1 MATAMAEPTAYRTET
16 DDSSRVLEI
25 ADFKMVT
32 FTLSGKDYGIDIM
45 QVKEIAKFAR
55 FTYVPNTPN
64 FVRGVYNLRGDIISI
79 IDLRLLFN
87 LPAQQKSEDESEN
100 GLILRLE
107 SNMLGVVVDSIDR
120 VVSIPSNHVQ
130 PPHPI
135 FSDINLKYISGVA
148 ERDERM
154 YIILDI
160 ERVFGREAE
169 EERGPAEI
177 ASIAASAPPLVD
189 TPAQHV
195 PPSQRTDAPP
205 TDETAVQ
212 RSFLLEGLQTFAGF
226 EVSSS
231 NQSWFESRAAAW
243 IAERTAGG
251 QEVQFRT
258 ADDAEQFLRPFAS
271 TATGR
276 LWDSRYAAEVAAALP
291 EIADAIIHVWNVG
304 CASGHESYSLMALIG
319 KRYPGKQIKI
329 WAGDNDLMKISNAP
343 NLVFNKSEVP
353 VEWHDL
359 LVEGKNGLSFA
370 TELKNSILFEFS
382 DVLTS
387 TGLPKMDII
396 VVRDVISY
404 MKSAQRANLF
414 EQIDEQ
420 LKTGGVLLLGD
431 HEVPPTDTALTRLQ
445 TKTAAMFQLR

>member
-1 MATAMAEPTAYRTET
+1 MATATAELTGNRTAM
-16 DDSSRVLEI
+16 DDSSKVQEV

-87 LPAQQKSEDESEN
+87 LPAQQRSEEDSEN

-107 SNMLGVVVDSIDR
+107 SNLLGVVVDSINR

-169 EERGPAEI
+169 EERGPAER
-177 ASIAASAPPLVD
+177 SPVAAPEPSPVD
-189 TPAQHV
+189 TPAQPM
-195 PPSQRTDAPP
+195 PPLQEIGTPL
-205 TDETAVQ
+205 TDEAAVQ
-212 RSFLLEGLQTFAGF
+212 RSFLVEGLQTFAGF
-226 EVSSS
+226 EVSPS
-231 NQSWFESRAAAW
+231 NQGWFERRAVAW
-243 IAERTAGG
+243 IEERTAGG
-251 QEVQFRT
+251 KEVQFRT
-258 ADDAEQFLRPFAS
+258 AEEAQQFLRPFAS

-276 LWDSRYAAEVAAALP
+276 LWDSQYAAEVAAALP
-291 EIADAIIHVWNVG
+291 EIADAVIHVWNIG
-304 CASGHESYSLMALIG
+304 CASGQESYSLTALIG

-396 VVRDVISY
+396 VVRDVVSY
-404 MKSAQRANLF
+404 MQPAQQVSLF

-445 TKTAAMFQLR
+445 TKTAAMFQLG